1 MVMLDSEKLIEC
13 IDVDKATEDSLTL
26 TINGKKLIQEIYND
40 LKLEVKEDYADDV
53 PAVYFQDGPFI
64 KIYPNETFDE
74 KFCNQLALEL
84 CNRLNS
90 EFKTRLGIK

>member
-1 MVMLDSEKLIEC
+1 MVNLDSEKLIEC
-13 IDVDKATEDSLTL
+13 IDVDKATEYSVTL
-26 TINGKKLIQEIYND
+26 NVNGKKLIQEIYED
-40 LKLEVKEDYADDV
+40 LKLEVTEDYADDV